1 MSLAAVILA
10 VSAVGKEIGEALKK
24 AAPQVPACAHGKGA
38 NGPKLVRT
46 WPGGWKTATHAKHI
60 FEAVN
65 AGLIGPLNF
74 EPVQVGSRLIV
85 WVMRDALAI
94 GDSPAARIPCNQS
107 NYQRLADKLGA
118 QVGFKLLFPTPLI
131 VDAVHMAAAARGQ
144 VIGDPPP
151 SIWNN
156 GKVPEPQPVVNIG
169 QNLDQWLRQ
178 LDRIGPVAKSG
189 VLLSGYGKD
198 TTVSPE
204 LVNKVGEFDSSGE
217 AMGPKLEI
225 YGWLTTKKQ
234 PDLPHSAAARAA
246 RYFVIQ
252 ARSTSHCD
260 FDNGPAGHG
269 GFWDYAQTVRFVADP
284 CLLDGQ
290 RTSLAALYKTQ
301 PDLVYEGALKRP
313 VPVRYP
319 GMK

>member
-246 RYFVIQ
+246 RYLLFRRGQRLIVISITALPVTAAFGTMPKPCGLSRIRACWTVNVPRLRLCTKHSRTSCTR
-252 ARSTSHCD
+252 ARSSARCRCD
-260 FDNGPAGHG
+260 I
-269 GFWDYAQTVRFVADP
+269 
-284 CLLDGQ
+284 
-290 RTSLAALYKTQ
+290 
-301 PDLVYEGALKRP
+301 P
-313 VPVRYP
+313 V
-319 GMK
+319 